1 MANNNSSKYVNGIFA
16 TKREGDYGEYVSI
29 GITEEGIEALKS
41 LPMTEKGF
49 RNFTLSP
56 RKDDPNKYSAKPF
69 VSKDNG
75 GDSNENTLPF

>member
-1 MANNNSSKYVNGIFA
+1 MAKTTQYVNGIFA

-29 GITEEGIEALKS
+29 GITDDGIEALKN
-41 LPMTEKGF
+41 LPKTEKGF

-56 RKDDPNKYSAKPF
+56 QKSDPNKLSARPF

-75 GDSNENTLPF
+75 GDSSESGLPF

>member
-1 MANNNSSKYVNGIFA
+1 MAKTQQYVNGIFA

-56 RKDDPNKYSAKPF
+56 QKNDPNKYSAKPF
-69 VSKDNG
+69 VSKENAG
-75 GDSNENTLPF
+75 VSNESGLPF